1 MGIQYFRSAYASPK
15 WKINFLYLTLFL
27 TFSFGESTAIFA
39 QCDNS
44 LIPSTNDLISYQYRQ
59 NRCEGFYIAQVSGK
73 SEVVGFVKGLFNY
86 ALNPNEQV
94 EITTE
99 TPNEIHIR
107 AVGIPLTLYY
117 RMDGKASKDNSLT
130 WKIGDVLF
138 RGGIPSYNIG
148 IYGWMQE
155 GLKILYLPVQSKA
168 TIPQPKTDDTYRIY
182 LRSST
187 KLSDL
192 RWRVLCSASN
202 ITSQYQRYGNGN
214 IMAGEPIVI
223 EFPPN
228 ISGDCI
234 LEIAKMR
241 HGTSDFEIDKI
252 HFRI

>member
-1 MGIQYFRSAYASPK
+1 MGLLHYPFAYANTQ
-15 WKINFLYLTLFL
+15 WKRIFLYGTLFFTIFFRENPPL
-27 TFSFGESTAIFA
+27 FA

-73 SEVVGFVKGLFNY
+73 SEVVGFVKGVFNY
-86 ALNPNEQV
+86 ALSPDEQI
-94 EITTE
+94 EITPE
-99 TPNEIHIR
+99 TLNEIHIR

-117 RMDGKASKDNSLT
+117 RMDGKASKGNSLT

-138 RGGIPSYNIG
+138 RGGIPAYNIG

-155 GLKILYLPVQSKA
+155 GLKILYLPVQTKA
-168 TIPQPKTDDTYRIY
+168 TITQPKTDDIYRIY

-192 RWRVLCSASN
+192 RWRVLCSATN

-223 EFPPN
+223 EIPTN